1 VGAKH
6 AIYELMDQLAAEG
19 RGVILISSDLPEILG
34 LTDRVAVFR
43 EGLIAAVLDTRA
55 TSQEE
60 IMRHASVR
68 QTQARPASETADA
81 S

>member
-1 VGAKH
+1 
-6 AIYELMDQLAAEG
+6 MDQLAAEG

-68 QTQARPASETADA
+68 TPVRTSNESALAAAAS
-81 S
+81 